1 MKEQG
6 RLFGDQ
12 VTVTIEVGN
21 THELVAAKDKKGQN
35 VNRHRWA
42 AFVRAKGQDQAPI
55 YALIEKVKFEL
66 HETFRDPVRTYKTN
80 PGSYP

>member
-6 RLFGDQ
+6 RLFAEQ
-12 VTVTIEVGN
+12 VNVTIEVGN
-21 THELVAAKDKKGQN
+21 THELFKLVDKKGQN

-42 AFVRAKGQDQAPI
+42 AFVRAKGEDQAPI

-66 HETFRDPVRTYKTN
+66 HETFADPVRIYTT
-80 PGSYP
+80 